1 MKGIRC
7 VAEFIILVLKK
18 LLLNCMSYMGAA
30 DEMELNA
37 SLWCSLPRATS
48 HLWLLSL

>member
-1 MKGIRC
+1 MTLSNSVRVLLGNFVKGIRC

-37 SLWCSLPRATS
+37 SL
-48 HLWLLSL
+48 